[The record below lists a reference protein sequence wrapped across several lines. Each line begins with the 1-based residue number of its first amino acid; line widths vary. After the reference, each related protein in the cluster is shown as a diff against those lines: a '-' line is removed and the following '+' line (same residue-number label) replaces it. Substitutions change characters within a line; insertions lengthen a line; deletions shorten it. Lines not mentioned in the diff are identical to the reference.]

1 MDLCGA
7 IAGLWTEQSFLSPC
21 QVDTAAGYKNLTE
34 RQDLPPRW
42 EEATIPIAF
51 SPFSLHGKWRNK
63 NSKEYHENR
72 ISPPGKHNCLVRR
85 PTRQLKTFLARYA
98 RLSFILDHLCWI
110 FYKFTWLAWF
120 YDPPMSLVA
129 SAGNFSW

>member
-51 SPFSLHGKWRNK
+51 SPSPCMASEEIKSRK
-63 NSKEYHENR
+63 N
-72 ISPPGKHNCLVRR
+72 
-85 PTRQLKTFLARYA
+85 TMKTE
-98 RLSFILDHLCWI
+98 
-110 FYKFTWLAWF
+110 
-120 YDPPMSLVA
+120 
-129 SAGNFSW
+129 

>member
-51 SPFSLHGKWRNK
+51 SPFS
-63 NSKEYHENR
+63 
-72 ISPPGKHNCLVRR
+72 
-85 PTRQLKTFLARYA
+85 
-98 RLSFILDHLCWI
+98 
-110 FYKFTWLAWF
+110 
-120 YDPPMSLVA
+120 
-129 SAGNFSW
+129 

>member
-51 SPFSLHGKWRNK
+51 FPL
-63 NSKEYHENR
+63 
-72 ISPPGKHNCLVRR
+72 L
-85 PTRQLKTFLARYA
+85 
-98 RLSFILDHLCWI
+98 
-110 FYKFTWLAWF
+110 LAWQ
-120 YDPPMSLVA
+120 VKK
-129 SAGNFSW
+129 